1 MAIRI
6 FNNTASTNAQRYLG
20 VNNQRLATSIE
31 RISSGIRINKGADDA
46 AGLAIS
52 EGLRSDIR
60 ALRQAT
66 RNANDG
72 LSLLNVTEGA
82 LNEQSGILIR
92 LRELASQA
100 ATGTVG
106 STERATIQLE
116 FSALRDELTRI
127 AMTTEFNGIGVID
140 GTLKSSKAATTASAP
155 TKVAATTAASGAVTS
170 VATANVTTTKTD
182 ALTGIVTTVVSAAAS
197 GAVTSVAATNQ
208 TLVSTAASGAV
219 TTTNQ
224 TPVSAVATTN
234 DIMIQIGIDN
244 SADSRI
250 NLNNSLSL
258 DAVTSSTLGVASL
271 SVTGAAEALTALAQ
285 IENAIA
291 SVTATRGKVGA
302 VTNRLQRAVGALSI
316 TSENLQAA
324 ESSIRDADIA
334 HEIAQLTRNQIL
346 VQTSTA
352 MVGQSNLIPQSVLQL
367 LA

>member
-6 FNNTASTNAQRYLG
+6 FNNTASVNAQRILG
-20 VNNQRLATSIE
+20 VNNTRLAQSIE
-31 RISSGIRINKGADDA
+31 RISSGIRINRGADDA

-72 LSLLNVTEGA
+72 MSLVNVTEGA
-82 LNEQSGILIR
+82 LNEQSSILIR

-127 AMTTEFNGIGVID
+127 AQTTEFNGIGLID
-140 GTLKSSKAATTASAP
+140 GTLAS
-155 TKVAATTAASGAVTS
+155 
-170 VATANVTTTKTD
+170 
-182 ALTGIVTTVVSAAAS
+182 
-197 GAVTSVAATNQ
+197 SVAATSH
-208 TLVSTAASGAV
+208 TL
-219 TTTNQ
+219 
-224 TPVSAVATTN
+224 
-234 DIMIQIGIDN
+234 IQIGIDN
-244 SADSRI
+244 SSNSRI
-250 NLNNSLSL
+250 DLNESLSL
-258 DAVTSSTLGVASL
+258 DAVTSSTLGIASL
-271 SVTGAAEALTALAQ
+271 SVTAAAEALTALAQ
-285 IENAIA
+285 IETAIA
-291 SVTATRGKVGA
+291 SLTASRGKVGA
-302 VTNRLQRAVGALSI
+302 VQNRLQRSVSALSI

-324 ESSIRDADIA
+324 ESAIRDADIA

>member
-6 FNNTASTNAQRYLG
+6 FNNIASSNAQRILG
-20 VNNQRLATSIE
+20 INNQRLATSIE
-31 RISSGIRINKGADDA
+31 RISSGIRINRGADDA

-72 LSLLNVTEGA
+72 MSLINVTEGA

-106 STERATIQLE
+106 STERGTIQLE

-127 AMTTEFNGIGVID
+127 SQTTEFNGTALLD
-140 GTLKSSKAATTASAP
+140 GSL
-155 TKVAATTAASGAVTS
+155 ASGATS
-170 VATANVTTTKTD
+170 
-182 ALTGIVTTVVSAAAS
+182 
-197 GAVTSVAATNQ
+197 TNH
-208 TLVSTAASGAV
+208 
-219 TTTNQ
+219 
-224 TPVSAVATTN
+224 
-234 DIMIQIGIDN
+234 IMIQIGIDN
-244 SADSRI
+244 SKNSRL
-250 NLNNSLSL
+250 NLNNAINLAAV
-258 DAVTSSTLGVASL
+258 DASTLKIAAL
-271 SVTGAAEALTALAQ
+271 SVTGAAEALTALNE
-285 IENAIA
+285 INNSIGT
-291 SVTATRGKVGA
+291 VTAARGKVGA
-302 VTNRLQRAVGALSI
+302 VQNRLQRSVSALSI
-316 TSENLQAA
+316 TAENLQAA

-334 HEIAQLTRNQIL
+334 AEIAELTRNQIL

>member
-1 MAIRI
+1 MPIRI
-6 FNNTASTNAQRYLG
+6 FNNTASVNAQRLLSI
-20 VNNQRLATSIE
+20 NNDRLAKSVE
-31 RISSGIRINKGADDA
+31 RISSGIRINRGADDA

-72 LSLLNVTEGA
+72 MSLINVTEGA

-116 FSALRDELTRI
+116 FSALRNELTRI
-127 AMTTEFNGIGVID
+127 AETTEFNGIGLID
-140 GTLKSSKAATTASAP
+140 GTLASSVATTSTTLLQTEALTSSSATTEFGFATSSSSAATTS
-155 TKVAATTAASGAVTS
+155 AASGAVTS
-170 VATANVTTTKTD
+170 VA
-182 ALTGIVTTVVSAAAS
+182 S
-197 GAVTSVAATNQ
+197 TSNI
-208 TLVSTAASGAV
+208 L
-219 TTTNQ
+219 
-224 TPVSAVATTN
+224 
-234 DIMIQIGIDN
+234 IQIGIDN
-244 SADSRI
+244 SANSRLD
-250 NLNNSLSL
+250 LNSILAL
-258 DAVTSSTLGVASL
+258 DAVTSSTLGIASL
-271 SVTGAAEALTALAQ
+271 SVTASAEALTALAE
-285 IENAIA
+285 IETAIS
-291 SVTATRGKVGA
+291 SVTAARGKVGA
-302 VTNRLQRAVGALSI
+302 VQNRLQRSVSALSVS
-316 TSENLQAA
+316 SENLQAA
-324 ESSIRDADIA
+324 ESAIRDADIA

>member
-6 FNNTASTNAQRYLG
+6 FNNIASTNAQRILG
-20 VNNQRLATSIE
+20 INNDRLAQSIE
-31 RISSGIRINKGADDA
+31 RISSGIRINRGADDA

-72 LSLLNVTEGA
+72 ISLINVTEGA

-127 AMTTEFNGIGVID
+127 AQTTEFNGIGLID
-140 GTLKSSKAATTASAP
+140 GNLAS
-155 TKVAATTAASGAVTS
+155 S
-170 VATANVTTTKTD
+170 VA
-182 ALTGIVTTVVSAAAS
+182 S
-197 GAVTSVAATNQ
+197 TSHT
-208 TLVSTAASGAV
+208 
-219 TTTNQ
+219 
-224 TPVSAVATTN
+224 
-234 DIMIQIGIDN
+234 MIQIGIDN
-244 SADSRI
+244 SSNSRLD
-250 NLNNSLSL
+250 LNAILGL

-271 SVTGAAEALTALAQ
+271 SVTASAEALTALAT
-285 IENAIA
+285 IETAIA
-291 SVTATRGKVGA
+291 SVTAARGKVGA
-302 VTNRLQRAVGALSI
+302 VQNRLTRSVSALSI
-316 TSENLQAA
+316 SSENLQAA

-334 HEIAQLTRNQIL
+334 YEIAQLTRNQIL

>member
-1 MAIRI
+1 MPIRI
-6 FNNTASTNAQRYLG
+6 FNNTASVNAQRLLG
-20 VNNQRLATSIE
+20 INNDRLAQSVE
-31 RISSGIRINKGADDA
+31 RISSGIRINRGADDA

-72 LSLLNVTEGA
+72 MSLINVTEGA
-82 LNEQSGILIR
+82 LNEQSSILIR

-127 AMTTEFNGIGVID
+127 AETTEFNGIGLIN
-140 GTLKSSKAATTASAP
+140 GNLAS
-155 TKVAATTAASGAVTS
+155 S
-170 VATANVTTTKTD
+170 VAT
-182 ALTGIVTTVVSAAAS
+182 
-197 GAVTSVAATNQ
+197 TSHT
-208 TLVSTAASGAV
+208 
-219 TTTNQ
+219 
-224 TPVSAVATTN
+224 
-234 DIMIQIGIDN
+234 MIQIGIDN
-244 SADSRI
+244 SANSRLD
-250 NLNNSLSL
+250 LNSTLGL
-258 DAVTSSTLGVASL
+258 DAVTSSTLGIAGL
-271 SVTGAAEALTALAQ
+271 SVTASAEALTALAE
-285 IENAIA
+285 ISTAIA
-291 SVTATRGKVGA
+291 SVTAARGKVGA
-302 VTNRLQRAVGALSI
+302 VQNRLQRSVSALSI

-324 ESSIRDADIA
+324 ESAIRDADIA